1 MAGEL
6 ASAAIS
12 GGSGL
17 LGNILDWFSN
27 KATNKTNLKI
37 NQMNNEFNEK
47 MMERQLAYNTD
58 MWNKQNEYNDPS
70 AQVERLKRAGINPV
84 MAMQGNP
91 QNTAASAMGVNPAS
105 ASSAAPQ
112 QAWQPSM
119 EGIAQGAQMLY
130 ERRLQSAKVRE
141 AEAYASVAE
150 QDAIQRGIDNETRAR
165 DNISR
170 IRLTESQEK
179 DLREKWRLQ
188 QERWLEEQK
197 LIGAQFL
204 TEQSR
209 RRMIDLQ
216 TEGINLQNIAQSIQ
230 NDNLPAVLKMNL
242 AQAAADIALKVAQKG
257 LTERQAEHEIEKQ
270 IETQERSLGYRIDSE
285 TKAELK
291 EHLIEEAK
299 NRAYW
304 SGVPA
309 NKLQLGYS
317 AYRGMKKENNS
328 RDSKPKKKFS
338 ETNHRVQVHHYGQ

>member
-1 MAGEL
+1 MSVEL

-12 GGSGL
+12 GGRDL
-17 LGNILDWFSN
+17 LGNVLGWFAN

-84 MAMQGNP
+84 MAMQGNT

-119 EGIAQGAQMLY
+119 DGIAQGAQMLY

-141 AEAYASVAE
+141 AEADASVAE

-209 RRMIDLQ
+209 KRMIDLQ
-216 TEGINLQNIAQSIQ
+216 AEGINLQNIAQSIQ
-230 NDNLPAVLKMNL
+230 NDNLPAVIKMNL
-242 AQAAADIALKVAQKG
+242 AQGAADIALAYSQGKVNKVQV
-257 LTERQAEHEIEKQ
+257 EHELKKMIETEERIFGQKIDNETKKQ
-270 IETQERSLGYRIDSE
+270 IQEYVVEKARIDSYPQ
-285 TKAELK
+285 TPYTLVQDRYRLDGRYDLK
-291 EHLIEEAK
+291 K
-299 NRAYW
+299 
-304 SGVPA
+304 
-309 NKLQLGYS
+309 
-317 AYRGMKKENNS
+317 
-328 RDSKPKKKFS
+328 SKGDTLYLRRKP
-338 ETNHRVQVHHYGQ
+338 